1 MVGLAAQ
8 TQPGGC
14 VEGCHAEGESGEAVA
29 SDIDAECKGG
39 QGQSGEHEADELG
52 ESRRPSILQLG
63 WRSDPRPDD
72 TGEDLR
78 PQRPLKTHERGER
91 KDGDLGGEQA
101 ETQWPGNVNDE
112 QHDGEHARCG
122 PGAESQEARIDMG
135 AERAR
140 ANTGAARSEP
150 GHHVIP
156 SRCWR
161 ASSASRASGH
171 HVIPSHSAQ
180 ASRAS
185 SCVVPS
191 IGPTDELRGTASTPG
206 TPSITSSSPLAS
218 ARPKPTNWARASTS
232 WVATWRSSSW
242 PSSEA
247 CQSAVSG

>member
-14 VEGCHAEGESGEAVA
+14 VEGGHAEGESGEDVA

-39 QGQSGEHEADELG
+39 QCQGSEHEADELG

-63 WRSDPRPDD
+63 CRSDPRPDD

-101 ETQWPGNVNDE
+101 ETQWSSNVNDE

-122 PGAESQEARIDMG
+122 PGAESQEARIDMV

-140 ANTGAARSEP
+140 ANAGATHVVLQRVRCQLVRSRSGTLTAPTTIAEP
-150 GHHVIP
+150 
-156 SRCWR
+156 
-161 ASSASRASGH
+161 AA
-171 HVIPSHSAQ
+171 
-180 ASRAS
+180 
-185 SCVVPS
+185 
-191 IGPTDELRGTASTPG
+191 L
-206 TPSITSSSPLAS
+206 
-218 ARPKPTNWARASTS
+218 
-232 WVATWRSSSW
+232 
-242 PSSEA
+242 
-247 CQSAVSG
+247 